1 MSAQYEVQV
10 AVAKVSKY
18 ASSESG
24 DTVEIVERPKGGI
37 SAVVAD
43 GQRSGRSA
51 KAISNLVVRKAIALL
66 AEGVRD
72 GAVARATHDYLY
84 TEREGKVSAELNI
97 ISVDLVTRTLVISR
111 NARCPSLLRRGEEF
125 LWLDTPAEA
134 IGVHRSNK
142 PAITELPLAAPLS
155 LIVFTDGVWSAGA
168 ASSSVVNL
176 PSIVL
181 AIDPDAGCPA
191 QAVADTILDAALAL
205 DHGRPRDDVTVLVV
219 KILPQRDDTDIRRLT
234 ARFPI

>member
-1 MSAQYEVQV
+1 M
-10 AVAKVSKY
+10 
-18 ASSESG
+18 
-24 DTVEIVERPKGGI
+24 
-37 SAVVAD
+37 
-43 GQRSGRSA
+43 
-51 KAISNLVVRKAIALL
+51 
-66 AEGVRD
+66 
-72 GAVARATHDYLY
+72 
-84 TEREGKVSAELNI
+84 
-97 ISVDLVTRTLVISR
+97 ISR

-168 ASSSVVNL
+168 ASGSVINL

-219 KILPQRDDTDIRRLT
+219 KIMPQRDDTDIRRLT